1 MSPNRKDQS
10 LGIEIRFY
18 ELSNHKAMNKKSF
31 FLFFLVGFLFAH
43 ISLFI
48 LPIINDCHSV
58 FAAQNAAESK
68 INVDEQS
75 GWVEMPA
82 GGKPAYM
89 GIHGG
94 TMPVSLLV
102 SDDGASLLSFVGRTG
117 NDFLEVLKKAY
128 MPFPSF
134 GNSTR
139 EKFWPLMASGASSG
153 LYAGNSTA
161 SMPVFALS
169 GGILSNPAWIEHL
182 LPFGLST
189 EPLSIEGSVARPD
202 HLPQAKKYRI
212 FLLPDSFSPKNRR

>member
-1 MSPNRKDQS
+1 MGKKLSILLFIAGFICSQILFQSGALFSPYPVMAASPNDGAS
-10 LGIEIRFY
+10 GNE
-18 ELSNHKAMNKKSF
+18 
-31 FLFFLVGFLFAH
+31 
-43 ISLFI
+43 
-48 LPIINDCHSV
+48 
-58 FAAQNAAESK
+58 
-68 INVDEQS
+68 S

-117 NDFLEVLKKAY
+117 NDFLNVLRKAY

-139 EKFWPLMASGASSG
+139 EKFWPLVAAGASSG
-153 LYAGNSTA
+153 LFAGNSTA
-161 SMPVFALS
+161 SMPVIAIS
-169 GGILSNPAWIEHL
+169 GGILSNPDWVAHF
-182 LPFGLST
+182 LPFGLSA

-202 HLPQAKKYRI
+202 LQPQTKKYRN
-212 FLLPDSFSPKNRR
+212 FFLPDNFSKKATR